1 MNTRHWTAFPND
13 FFDVAREGG
22 ISRHQLTQAL
32 KPVFGRVCVKRRDPS
47 RMAGIPCG
55 EQVERDSVADFT
67 EMDSRSVEPQA
78 LLEAFL
84 RVHLIRCVEKDYIE
98 GGTLDFPCVFD
109 DDMALIR
116 KLAHHFGNE
125 GVGEGRFP

>member
-1 MNTRHWTAFPND
+1 
-13 FFDVAREGG
+13 
-22 ISRHQLTQAL
+22 
-32 KPVFGRVCVKRRDPS
+32 
-47 RMAGIPCG
+47 MAGIPCG
-55 EQVERDSVADFT
+55 EQVERDSVADFP
-67 EMDSRSVEPQA
+67 EMDSLWLEPQA

-109 DDMALIR
+109 DDMAFIR